1 MIIGKSLVTSVK
13 TQKKKSTYSGPRI
26 PLAKP
31 VFTEDMKKAALD
43 ALTNERF
50 VLGESVYKFEEEF
63 AKYCGVDYAVST
75 SSGTNALQISL
86 IALGVKLGDNVLTT
100 PVSFVATS
108 NAIIHALATPIF
120 VDVNLKNYT
129 LNTVNI
135 LKSIDRKTKVLLPVH
150 IYGYPANMD
159 KINSIADKNNLSVV
173 EDACQAHGALYKNS
187 KVGSLGDIGCFSFYS
202 SKNMTVAGDGGM
214 LITNRKVL
222 AEKSAKLRDCGRRSQ
237 YIHDLTGY
245 TSRLNNVN
253 AAIGRVQLKHLDE
266 WNRKR
271 RVIAGRY
278 DNLLSDISEVDLPPK
293 ENSSVIPV
301 YHLYVIRTKYRDQ
314 LKAYLEKNGIQCG
327 IHYPIPIHLQPIYQ
341 ELYGFKQGT
350 YPNSEQLC
358 MTCLSLP
365 MFPELSSNQLEF
377 VSEKVHNFFSSSKK

>member
-1 MIIGKSLVTSVK
+1 MTSVK

-222 AEKSAKLRDCGRRSQ
+222 AEKSAKLRDCGRRS
-237 YIHDLTGY
+237 
-245 TSRLNNVN
+245 
-253 AAIGRVQLKHLDE
+253 
-266 WNRKR
+266 
-271 RVIAGRY
+271 
-278 DNLLSDISEVDLPPK
+278 
-293 ENSSVIPV
+293 
-301 YHLYVIRTKYRDQ
+301 
-314 LKAYLEKNGIQCG
+314 
-327 IHYPIPIHLQPIYQ
+327 
-341 ELYGFKQGT
+341 
-350 YPNSEQLC
+350 
-358 MTCLSLP
+358 
-365 MFPELSSNQLEF
+365 
-377 VSEKVHNFFSSSKK
+377 